1 MVKMFTQQPIVY
13 NLQDIFP
20 DSLVGTGLAK
30 KGGLLWKIGRVIED
44 FTYKHADKIIVISED
59 FKKNIMAKGVPE
71 DKIVVVYNW
80 VDQNAVVNVRTCR
93 VRRTSSL
100 TSIIWTE
107 GSSTSSI
114 RVTSD

>member
-80 VDQNAVVNVRTCR
+80 VDQNAVVNVPREKNK
-93 VRRTSSL
+93 L
-100 TSIIWTE
+100 FDKYHWTE